1 MAGKWPQN
9 HQKTFFNIYMMFG
22 QHFKHFF
29 KNRKKSI
36 FEKFFSDLHQQN
48 WPNFDFSAGNRPKK
62 FRIRKNIPKPLSK
75 NFLPTY
81 SDLGR
86 FLPLFLF
93 WGAIFT
99 IFHTFTLRPFW
110 PQKIIYIY
118 IKFYFF
124 QNLQNLS
131 FLSIYTLLGKF
142 SARKKI

>member
-1 MAGKWPQN
+1 
-9 HQKTFFNIYMMFG
+9 MMFG

-36 FEKFFSDLHQQN
+36 LKNFFSDLHQQN

-62 FRIRKNIPKPLSK
+62 FRIRKNIPKPPSK
-75 NFLPTY
+75 KFLTTY

-99 IFHTFTLRPFW
+99 IFHTFTLRPFR
-110 PQKIIYIY
+110 PPKITYIYEILFFSKSPKSQFSVNIYIVGQ
-118 IKFYFF
+118 I
-124 QNLQNLS
+124 
-131 FLSIYTLLGKF
+131 F
-142 SARKKI
+142 SQKKDMAI

>member
-1 MAGKWPQN
+1 MARKWPQN
-9 HQKTFFNIYMMFG
+9 HQNTFFNIYMIFG

-36 FEKFFSDLHQQN
+36 FENFFSDLHQQN

-75 NFLPTY
+75 KFLTTY

-86 FLPLFLF
+86 FLPLFLL

-110 PQKIIYIY
+110 PQKITYIYKILFFSKSSKPQFSVNIYIV
-118 IKFYFF
+118 
-124 QNLQNLS
+124 
-131 FLSIYTLLGKF
+131 G
-142 SARKKI
+142 

>member
-36 FEKFFSDLHQQN
+36 LKNFFSDLHQQN

-75 NFLPTY
+75 KFLTTY

-93 WGAIFT
+93 WGAIFM
-99 IFHTFTLRPFW
+99 IFHTFTLSPFW
-110 PQKIIYIY
+110 PQKITYIYEILFFSKSPKSQFSVNIYIV
-118 IKFYFF
+118 
-124 QNLQNLS
+124 
-131 FLSIYTLLGKF
+131 G
-142 SARKKI
+142 

>member
-1 MAGKWPQN
+1 MAEKLSSN
-9 HQKTFFNIYMMFG
+9 HRKSFFNIYMMFG

-29 KNRKKSI
+29 KNRKKI
-36 FEKFFSDLHQQN
+36 DFKHFFSDLHQQK

-75 NFLPTY
+75 KFLSAY

-110 PQKIIYIY
+110 PQKITYICEILFFSKSSKPQFSVNIYIV
-118 IKFYFF
+118 
-124 QNLQNLS
+124 
-131 FLSIYTLLGKF
+131 G
-142 SARKKI
+142 

>member
-36 FEKFFSDLHQQN
+36 LKNFFSDLHQQN

-75 NFLPTY
+75 NFL
-81 SDLGR
+81 
-86 FLPLFLF
+86 
-93 WGAIFT
+93 
-99 IFHTFTLRPFW
+99 
-110 PQKIIYIY
+110 
-118 IKFYFF
+118 
-124 QNLQNLS
+124 
-131 FLSIYTLLGKF
+131 LLI
-142 SARKKI
+142 RT